1 MFTGQTPL
9 SPYFYDVRVTLDRL
23 ALRHIGKD
31 TRIVPGM
38 PVEAD
43 IKVGERTIWD
53 YLVERLMPVVEEG
66 MREPS

>member
-1 MFTGQTPL
+1 M
-9 SPYFYDVRVTLDRL
+9 TLDRL
-23 ALRHIGKD
+23 ALKHVARD

-43 IKVGERTIWD
+43 IKVGERTIWA
-53 YLVERLMPVVEEG
+53 YLLERVLPIVQEG